1 MPLFA
6 VTLRGENFEIPLDG
20 VPERM
25 GFYTTQVVR
34 ASSEADAENQA
45 VELVRGN
52 ATLRKVTIKTSVYTP
67 MIYLESLE
75 RRPWWHM
82 FKKQQGFTFWR
93 MDVESDE
100 EPSNKSMQA
109 TCEDTRA

>member
-1 MPLFA
+1 MPVFA
-6 VTLRGENFEIPLDG
+6 VILRGENFEIPLDG

-25 GFYTTQVVR
+25 GFYTTRFVR
-34 ASSEADAENQA
+34 ASSEADAENRA

-52 ATLRKVTIKTSVYTP
+52 AELRKAISRTSVYTP

-75 RRPWWHM
+75 RRPWWHI
-82 FKKQQGFTFWR
+82 FKKQQGFTFWN

-100 EPSNKSMQA
+100 EPSNKTM
-109 TCEDTRA
+109 EPTR